1 MKDHFASAQADGSP
15 RHLPHR
21 MTAAAAPAMEKVR
34 CKTCFSVARKV
45 VLRLH
50 TSWDLLHTHAATCK
64 VMHGNVS
71 ESRPRRLLLLPRL
84 RRCQYI

>member
-1 MKDHFASAQADGSP
+1 MKEHGARRLADVARRHHASQARAASA
-15 RHLPHR
+15 RLTVK
-21 MTAAAAPAMEKVR
+21 TACQTRFPVKR
-34 CKTCFSVARKV
+34 NRF
-45 VLRLH
+45 LRLH
-50 TSWDLLHTHAATCK
+50 TSWDLLHTRTATCK

>member
-1 MKDHFASAQADGSP
+1 MKDHFASARADGSH
-15 RHLPHR
+15 RHLQLCTR
-21 MTAAAAPAMEKVR
+21 AAAARAEFFVR
-34 CKTCFSVARKV
+34 CKTRDPVARKV

-84 RRCQYI
+84 RWCQYI